1 MRELP
6 SGTVTFLFTDIE
18 GSTRLLHEL
27 GDGYAEALADHRRTL
42 RAAATAHGGV
52 EVDTQGDAFFIAF
65 ARASEAVSAA
75 ADIQRGLAGGPV
87 YVRIG
92 LHTGEPLLT
101 DEGYVGLDLHRGA
114 RICAAGHGGQVLLS
128 RTTCDLIDAD
138 VLDLGEHRLKDL
150 LEPQRLYQLGSQT
163 FPPLKTLNWTN
174 LPVQATPLVGRE
186 GELAEAAVLLRE
198 NRMLTL
204 VGPPGTGKTR
214 LALQLAAE
222 CAEDFEQ
229 VWWVGL
235 QQIRDPDLVEPTIA
249 RTVGARSDLVGYLR
263 DRRALLLLDNL
274 EQVLQCAPR
283 LAELVNDAEGI
294 KVLATSREPLR
305 LTLEQQYPVAPL
317 PEVDAATLF
326 SERARAVRPG
336 FAANGA
342 VADICRRLDGLP
354 LAIELAAARVKLL
367 APAALLARLEH
378 RLPLLTGGPR
388 DLPERQQTLTATIA
402 WSYDLLD
409 PKEQAAMTRLAVFA
423 GGWTLEAAEAVCDC
437 TLETLAGLVDKSL
450 VRERDGSF
458 SMLETIREYAV
469 DRLAEGGGADEAR
482 NRHAAYYL
490 AEAEGHGGEPWP
502 ARDLEREDVDWFDG
516 EHDNLRTA
524 LDWLSG
530 HETEGDSELR
540 LANACFRFWL
550 KRGYWT
556 EGRQRTEAALSRAGK
571 PRTLLHART
580 LLGASEFAWRQGA
593 AERGRELAEAALAEH
608 EVLGTT
614 GSELAGVYVVLANC
628 ADVLG
633 NRRQSIELYERA
645 RAVGGEPVA
654 ATILG
659 NLGNIALNDHE
670 LARARG
676 YFEESA
682 AIARRLKLEDDLANN
697 LVDLGFL
704 ALAEDRIAEALAA
717 FRESLDICRAQRITD
732 MLIWVLEGLAAVAL
746 QRGQLLEATRLLGAT
761 ARPRADLA
769 FGAEFYPTGEE
780 MREQTLDALRTG
792 MGEERFTAAYAEGE
806 ALALDE
812 AAEAAERVG

>member
-27 GDGYAEALADHRRTL
+27 GDGYADALADHRRTL
-42 RAAATAHGGV
+42 RAAVTAHGGV
-52 EVDTQGDAFFIAF
+52 EVDTQGDAFFTAF

-75 ADIQRGLAGGPV
+75 ADIQRRLAAGPV

-128 RTTCDLIDAD
+128 RTTRDLVDAN

-150 LEPQRLYQLGSQT
+150 LEPQSLYQLGSET

-174 LPVQATPLVGRE
+174 LPVQATPIVGRE
-186 GELAEAAVLLRE
+186 RELAEAALLLHE
-198 NRMLTL
+198 NRLLTL

-235 QQIRDPDLVEPTIA
+235 QQIHDPDLVEPTIA
-249 RTVGARSDLVGYLR
+249 RTVGARSDLVGFLR

-274 EQVLQCAPR
+274 EQVLECAPR
-283 LAELVNDAEGI
+283 LAELVNDAGGV

-305 LTLEQQYPVAPL
+305 LKIEQQFPVAPL
-317 PEVDAATLF
+317 PESDAATLF

-367 APAALLARLEH
+367 APDALLARLEQ

-409 PKEQAAMTRLAVFA
+409 PQEQVAMARLAVFA

-450 VRERDGSF
+450 VRERDGRF
-458 SMLETIREYAV
+458 SMLETIGEYAV
-469 DRLAEGGGADEAR
+469 DRLSELGGAGEAR
-482 NRHAAYYL
+482 SRHAAYYL
-490 AEAEGHGGEPWP
+490 AGAEDHSGEGF
-502 ARDLEREDVDWFDG
+502 RDLEREDVDWFEG
-516 EHDNLRTA
+516 EHDNVRAA

-530 HETEGDSELR
+530 HETEADSELR
-540 LANACFRFWL
+540 LTKTCGLFWV

-556 EGRQRTEAALSRAGK
+556 EGRQRTEAALGRAGK
-571 PRTLLHART
+571 PRTLLHAQSLR
-580 LLGASEFAWRQGA
+580 LASEFAWRQGA
-593 AERGRELAEAALAEH
+593 AERGKELAEAALALFDE
-608 EVLGTT
+608 LGTT
-614 GSELAGVYVVLANC
+614 GSDLAGAYIGLANC
-628 ADVLG
+628 EDVLG
-633 NRRQSIELYERA
+633 NRREATELYERA
-645 RAVGGEPVA
+645 RAAGDDRVA
-654 ATILG
+654 AMILG
-659 NLGNIALNDHE
+659 NLGNIALNDDD

-676 YFEESA
+676 YFEQSA
-682 AIARRLKLEDDLANN
+682 ALARRLKFKDELANT

-704 ALAEDRIAEALAA
+704 ALAEDRIEEALAA
-717 FRESLDICRAQRITD
+717 FRESLDICRDQRITEL
-732 MLIWVLEGLAAVAL
+732 LIWVLEGLAAVAL
-746 QRGQLLEATRLLGAT
+746 QRRQLPEATRLLGAT
-761 ARPRADLA
+761 ARPRSDLA
-769 FGAEFYPTGEE
+769 FGAAFYPTGEE
-780 MREQTLDALRTG
+780 MRERTLDALRTG
-792 MGEERFTAAYAEGE
+792 LGEERFTAAYAEGE